1 LPSKLNSN
9 LSSARREIHLTLK
22 QASYDLSRQQFN
34 TVASSTMKMLN
45 ALENVQKKA
54 EQDWQ
59 AVAQEGFSI
68 LLRIL
73 SPIAPHIAQTLWNEL
88 GYGDDILKAN
98 WPEPIES
105 AMVQD
110 EIELMIQVNGK
121 LRGSIKVPASTS
133 KQEIEKRSVADA
145 CVQKFLTD
153 GLNVRKIILVPNK
166 LVNIVIG

>member
-1 LPSKLNSN
+1 M
-9 LSSARREIHLTLK
+9 TLK

-34 TVASSTMKMLN
+34 TVASSAMKLLN
-45 ALENVQKKA
+45 TLEKVQKEA

-73 SPIAPHIAQTLWNEL
+73 SPIAPHIAQTLWKEL
-88 GYGDDILKAN
+88 EYGKDILETS
-98 WPEPIES
+98 WPEPEAS

-121 LRGSIKVPASTS
+121 LRGSITVSASTS
-133 KQEIEKRSVADA
+133 KEEIEKLSVADTS
-145 CVQKFLTD
+145 VQKYLTD
-153 GLNVRKIILVPNK
+153 GVNVRKIIVVPNK

>member
-1 LPSKLNSN
+1 
-9 LSSARREIHLTLK
+9 LTLK
-22 QASYDLSRQQFN
+22 QANYDLSRQQFN
-34 TVASSTMKMLN
+34 TVASCTMKMLN
-45 ALENVQKKA
+45 TLENVQKKA

-73 SPIAPHIAQTLWNEL
+73 SPIAPHIAQTLWKDL
-88 GYGDDILKAN
+88 GFGDDILNAN
-98 WPEPIES
+98 WPEPIDA

-121 LRGSIKVPASTS
+121 LRGSLKVPASTS
-133 KQEIEKRSVADA
+133 KEEIEEQSVSDA

-153 GLNVRKIILVPNK
+153 DLKVRKIIVVPNK